1 MIKSEKSKFE
11 EMFQAFQYLPI
22 CIIVNDIKDRKNPVI
37 INPYQINLD
46 GDFNYSAPFY
56 KPITRITND

>member
-22 CIIVNDIKDRKNPVI
+22 CIIVNDIKDRKKPCN
-37 INPYQINLD
+37 YQSLSN
-46 GDFNYSAPFY
+46 
-56 KPITRITND
+56 